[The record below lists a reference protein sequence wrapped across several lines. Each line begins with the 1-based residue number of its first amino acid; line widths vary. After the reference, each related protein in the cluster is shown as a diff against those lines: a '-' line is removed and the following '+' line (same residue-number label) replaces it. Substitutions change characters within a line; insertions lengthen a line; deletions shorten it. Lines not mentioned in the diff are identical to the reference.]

1 MERTLEQV
9 IMDASQELF
18 GDGFGSGAVRRSE
31 AVEYAE
37 AVRAWMIEHNKISRD
52 MIRRSIWNHIPEGAE
67 DINVS
72 AIIDDILAS
81 ILSSNYIKEIEVE
94 VSQTQESLS
103 TFERLT
109 LDSSRKT
116 EIDKEYDKLRN
127 EEHNLKIPPWNDL
140 VAEAACVTTM
150 WEEKVNEYPE
160 CKELL
165 DLVGKLSTRLNQSQ
179 AEVARASQKS
189 KVWGIADKHVQ
200 EWRDK
205 AAKYDELRK
214 KFPFFPEEYVY
225 ILRSNGIQQY
235 RIERICSDGVLINSN
250 NHQFELIA
258 FEYTF
263 STVEDCKNSIPVIP
277 VS

>member
-1 MERTLEQV
+1 MKTLEQV
-9 IMDASQELF
+9 IMDTSQELF

-37 AVRAWMIEHNKISRD
+37 AVRGWMIEHNKISRD

-94 VSQTQESLS
+94 VSQTQESPS

-179 AEVARASQKS
+179 TEVEQLKPRKL
-189 KVWGIADKHVQ
+189 
-200 EWRDK
+200 RDSDAFNEVVNK
-205 AAKYDELRK
+205 ATKYDELRK

-225 ILRSNGIQQY
+225 ILRTNGICQY
-235 RIERICSDGVLINSN
+235 IVKRICSDGVFIIND
-250 NHQFELIA
+250 NHQFELIG
-258 FEYTF
+258 FDCLY
-263 STVEDCKNSIPVIP
+263 STVEACRDSVPVIL

>member
-1 MERTLEQV
+1 MKTLEQV
-9 IMDASQELF
+9 ILDASQELF

-31 AVEYAE
+31 AVEYAK
-37 AVRAWMIEHNKISRD
+37 AVRGWMIEHNKISRD

-94 VSQTQESLS
+94 VLQTQESPS

-109 LDSSRKT
+109 LDSSRKN
-116 EIDKEYDKLRN
+116 EIDKEYAKLRN
-127 EEHNLKIPPWNDL
+127 EEHNLKLPPWNDL
-140 VAEAACVTTM
+140 VAEAACVTTI

-165 DLVGKLSTRLNQSQ
+165 DLIGKLSTGLNQSQ
-179 AEVARASQKS
+179 ADMARMKEEFRTADYDLAEKVAS
-189 KVWGIADKHVQ
+189 
-200 EWRDK
+200 K

-225 ILRSNGIQQY
+225 ILRTNGIQQCMV
-235 RIERICSDGVLINSN
+235 EHICSDGVFIIDD
-250 NHQFELIA
+250 NHQFELIK
-258 FEYTF
+258 FNYVY
-263 STVEDCKNSIPVIP
+263 STVEDCRNLIPV
-277 VS
+277 VCNS